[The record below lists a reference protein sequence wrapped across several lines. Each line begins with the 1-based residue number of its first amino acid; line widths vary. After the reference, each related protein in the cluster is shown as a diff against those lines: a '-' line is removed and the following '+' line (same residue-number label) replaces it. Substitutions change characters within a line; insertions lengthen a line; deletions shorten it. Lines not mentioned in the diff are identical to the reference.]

1 MDHAALLTAITLSEK
16 LSGHPR
22 LAGMKT
28 LVDAQIDK
36 MQADSAKEVEDLAK
50 SKADA
55 AAKLLADQQA
65 QAAKDAK
72 LATAPTSP
80 RAIPADSLTEP
91 PADQAIVDWSNNGGR
106 RI

>member
-50 SKADA
+50 AKADA
-55 AAKLLADQQA
+55 AAKLAAEQAA
-65 QAAKDAK
+65 QAAKDATQP
-72 LATAPTSP
+72 TAPTSP
-80 RAIPADSLTEP
+80 RAIPADSFTEP
-91 PADQAIVDWSNNGGR
+91 PVDQATVDWSSNGGR
-106 RI
+106 R

>member
-1 MDHAALLTAITLSEK
+1 MDHTALLTAITLSEK

-55 AAKLLADQQA
+55 AAKLAADQA
-65 QAAKDAK
+65 TQAAKDAQ
-72 LATAPTSP
+72 LVTAPTSP
-80 RAIPADSLTEP
+80 HAIPAEP
-91 PADQAIVDWSNNGGR
+91 EIEPEPDPEPSMR